1 MRHRVAGRKLGR
13 SSAHRK
19 ALFRNLVT
27 ELLRH
32 EQIRTTEAKAKAIRP
47 QAEQLITLANRGDL
61 HARRLAARDVQ
72 DPEIL
77 RKLFD
82 EIAPRYQDRPGGY
95 TRITKLSPRKGDAAP
110 MAMIEL
116 ERLSKLHDDGIITD
130 LYPSDSPRTL
140 EFWVNLDTMIT
151 DSTVGCHYGGKNR
164 DKPGPEEQ

>member
-27 ELLRH
+27 ELFRH

-47 QAEQLITLANRGDL
+47 QAERLITLAKRGDL

-72 DPEIL
+72 DPETL

-82 EIAPRYQDRPGGY
+82 ELAERYEDREGGY
-95 TRITKLSPRKGDAAP
+95 TRIYRLGLRKGDAAP
-110 MAMIEL
+110 VVLISLVE
-116 ERLSKLHDDGIITD
+116 
-130 LYPSDSPRTL
+130 
-140 EFWVNLDTMIT
+140 
-151 DSTVGCHYGGKNR
+151 
-164 DKPGPEEQ
+164 